1 MDINQIIAQASKP
14 HVDAIDKALADLK
27 VAADGAK
34 AAGFS
39 VKLLPQKV
47 KGPEG
52 AAVPDPIADTY
63 FTAVAGRILKDETN
77 VELTYSVSIVSKEP
91 EVPAPEPTV
100 QPTAA

>member
-1 MDINQIIAQASKP
+1 MDINSIIAQASKP

-27 VAADGAK
+27 VAADAAK

-39 VKLLPQKV
+39 VKLLPQRV
-47 KGPEG
+47 KGPDG
-52 AAVPDPIADTY
+52 VAIPDPATDAY
-63 FTAVAGRILKDETN
+63 FTPAAGRILRDEVN

-91 EVPAPEPTV
+91 EAQAPAV